1 VLLLLLLLEL
11 RLLQRPQLLL
21 QERHCSAWRL
31 VLRTQM
37 LLLLLLLWRWWH
49 WLLQLRRRRLH
60 RPVQRRHKHWLGH
73 LLHYLL
79 HLLHLILLL
88 QVRLL
93 QLLRHCLLLLQ
104 QRLRL
109 HWPQPLAVL
118 PVHGAVCVSDCI

>member
-1 VLLLLLLLEL
+1 LLDL
-11 RLLQRPQLLL
+11 
-21 QERHCSAWRL
+21 
-31 VLRTQM
+31 
-37 LLLLLLLWRWWH
+37 
-49 WLLQLRRRRLH
+49 
-60 RPVQRRHKHWLGH
+60 
-73 LLHYLL
+73 LL

-93 QLLRHCLLLLQ
+93 QLLRHCLLLLLLQ